1 MRKPISFSDY
11 KKIQKAS
18 YNDFNYW
25 ITEVYTSAYKDG
37 YEDGYKECVDSNNE
51 CLLAEV
57 DDDRMMEILLSVK
70 GIGKNRA
77 EQVMEKLSQEGI
89 FE

>member
-1 MRKPISFSDY
+1 MKPISFSDY
-11 KKIQKAS
+11 KKVQKLS
-18 YNDFNYW
+18 FNDFNYW
-25 ITEVYTSAYKDG
+25 ITQIYTSAYKDG
-37 YEDGYKECVDSNNE
+37 YDDGYKECIDSNNE

-70 GIGKNRA
+70 GIGRNRA
-77 EQVMEKLSQEGI
+77 ERVMEILSQEGI